1 MQSAEYI
8 LSDDAPEYVNW
19 RLRVGSFV
27 SPDLKYVY
35 MDTPKCAC
43 TATKM
48 HLWEFEGLPKRAP
61 WPATVHERI
70 EGDGRISL
78 LDLPKKDAIFA
89 LTSPSVVRFYVYR
102 KPEHRIASAY
112 MNKIADLDLDA
123 YANPRFAIQQ
133 KYDLGHPSEI
143 TLDQF
148 AEFSCDTDDNFR
160 DAHWQSQNT
169 LLLANLIDYN
179 HAIDMEDYADGMEE
193 VFYQIGDIQRRNFR
207 EVINKTGSKNHL
219 ISAPILSKI
228 REAYA
233 QDYLL
238 APEPSRWPGF
248 WRLRRHFVSSIRRLA
263 SYGGGRPVSH
273 V

>member
-1 MQSAEYI
+1 MQTAEYI
-8 LSDDAPEYVNW
+8 LSDDAPEYASW

-48 HLWEFEGLPKRAP
+48 HLWEFEGLPTRAP

-89 LTSPSVVRFYVYR
+89 LTAPSVVRFYVYR

-112 MNKIADLDLDA
+112 MNKIADLGLDA
-123 YANPRFAIQQ
+123 YANPRFAIQK
-133 KYDLGHPSEI
+133 KYNLDHPSKI

-148 AEFSCDTDDNFR
+148 AEFSCDTEDGFR
-160 DAHWQSQNT
+160 DAHWQSQHS
-169 LLLANLIDYN
+169 LLLADLINYN
-179 HAIDMEDYADGMEE
+179 HAVDIDLYADGMEE
-193 VFYQIGDIQRRNFR
+193 VFYKIGDMQRRNFR
-207 EVINKTGSKNHL
+207 EVINQTGSENHV

-233 QDYLL
+233 QDYKL
-238 APEPSRWPGF
+238 APGPSCWPGIR
-248 WRLRRHFVSSIRRLA
+248 RLRRQLISSIRRLA
-263 SYGGGRPVSH
+263 SGGERLSRRR
-273 V
+273 